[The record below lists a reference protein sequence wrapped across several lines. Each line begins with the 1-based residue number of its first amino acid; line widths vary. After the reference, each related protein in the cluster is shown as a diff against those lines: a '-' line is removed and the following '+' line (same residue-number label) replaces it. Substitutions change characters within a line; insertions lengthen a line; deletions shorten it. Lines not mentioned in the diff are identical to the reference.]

1 MLTDKQIRMGQLLDK
16 QVANCAKCDLV
27 SNGKCVPF
35 WTPKS
40 KYAIIGQA
48 PSYRE
53 IKKRIPFSGSS
64 GEILTSVLGEKGFKA
79 SEFLI
84 INSVQCKPDVR
95 SYGKPTLDQL
105 NGCQDFIRK
114 YLKVIRPEKILCLGN
129 YGKHIFTNN
138 IIGVMRQRGSFV
150 EYDLGHDVILPV
162 LCTISPSYCIHNRE
176 EGLVMLKEDIALF
189 KNTHFQRVS
198 DWLLSEEDFLV

>member
-1 MLTDKQIRMGQLLDK
+1 MLTDKQIRMAQLLDK
-16 QVANCAKCDLV
+16 QVAKCTKCSLV

-40 KYAIIGQA
+40 KYAIIGQS

-53 IKKRIPFSGSS
+53 VNKRIPFSSPS
-64 GEILTSVLGEKGFKA
+64 GDILTSVLGKSGFKA

-84 INSVQCKPDVR
+84 INSVQCRSDVR
-95 SYGKPTLDQL
+95 NFGKPTPDQL
-105 NGCQDFIRK
+105 DKCHDFIRK
-114 YLKVIRPEKILCLGN
+114 YLKVIRPEKVLCLGN

-138 IIGVMRQRGSFV
+138 VIGVMRQRGSFV
-150 EYDLGHDVILPV
+150 EYDLGHDTTIPV
-162 LCTISPSYCIHNRE
+162 LCTISPSYCIHNRD
-176 EGLVMLKEDIALF
+176 EGLVMLEEDIELF
-189 KNTHFQRVS
+189 KSTHFQRVS